1 MTFVPQQGR
10 SGNTSV
16 RRTALFWVLMIALA
30 AVLWQ
35 MDSKEGPGHGPARA
49 ISYSD
54 FMSRVD
60 QNNVAGVRLIL
71 SPSTAELRGTLRNP
85 VQNFKVTIPKEV
97 IPDLTERLRSQGVS
111 IEVVERNDANW
122 ISLVITG
129 TPLILFL
136 LSWILVMKKRR
147 AQSGPPLGPSPSAAP
162 PQNQPLGD

>member
-30 AVLWQ
+30 TVLWQ

-60 QNNVAGVRLIL
+60 QNNVAGVRLVL
-71 SPSTAELRGTLRNP
+71 SPSTAELRGTLRKP
-85 VQNFKVTIPKEV
+85 AQNFKVTIPKEV
-97 IPDLTERLRSQGVS
+97 IPDLTERLTRAFQLRWWS
-111 IEVVERNDANW
+111 ETTP
-122 ISLVITG
+122 TG
-129 TPLILFL
+129 SAWL
-136 LSWILVMKKRR
+136 LRGRR
-147 AQSGPPLGPSPSAAP
+147 WSCFSYLGFSS
-162 PQNQPLGD
+162 